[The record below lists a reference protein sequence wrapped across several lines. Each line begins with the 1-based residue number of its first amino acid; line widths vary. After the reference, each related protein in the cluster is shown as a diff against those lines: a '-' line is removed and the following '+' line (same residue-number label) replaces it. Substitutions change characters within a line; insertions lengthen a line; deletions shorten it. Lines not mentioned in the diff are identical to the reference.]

1 MNADSQVDS
10 VVVSNQGSGY
20 TYGNIDLVA
29 GGVPTGSTR
38 PVFDVIIPPQGGTME
53 QIFLENLELRMFSCT
68 LDLKMIFKTQTL
80 LLVTR

>member
-38 PVFDVIIPPQGGTME
+38 PVFDVIIPPQGGLWSRY
-53 QIFLENLELRMFSCT
+53 F
-68 LDLKMIFKTQTL
+68 
-80 LLVTR
+80 